1 MPAPRN
7 RRFIYL
13 WISSVLLFVAL
24 GTVSLSL
31 DIYRWFPAFGF
42 MGYSAVLVLLL
53 SAMANAWG
61 KWHYIA
67 VSITL
72 ILFGTIA
79 SLDIVMSKE
88 AIVADL
94 AVIEMSGLQRLLADP
109 AMIDDYVNILV
120 ILLNIF
126 TSSVAGNA
134 LFYGLN
140 TRNFVA
146 KEHGSRM
153 RVVDE

>member
-1 MPAPRN
+1 MVDGVPR
-7 RRFIYL
+7 
-13 WISSVLLFVAL
+13 AL
-24 GTVSLSL
+24 T
-31 DIYRWFPAFGF
+31 
-42 MGYSAVLVLLL
+42 
-53 SAMANAWG
+53 
-61 KWHYIA
+61 
-67 VSITL
+67 

-140 TRNFVA
+140 PRNFVTTDNN
-146 KEHGSRM
+146 KRM
-153 RVVDE
+153 MMSNE